1 MLKCSFYWSMAN
13 LKLQEDKGWL
23 FHRHH
28 NEQYLSFLSGS
39 KLSWKTSCLWLLI
52 IILSIPHV
60 AMEIVMQLCLIRN
73 VLCNMCTN
81 SHLWLPLF
89 DSIVVRNYT
98 MPFVSSVQSLSHVW
112 LFVTPWTAGHQ
123 ASLSITNS

>member
-1 MLKCSFYWSMAN
+1 MLKCFFYWSMAS

-23 FHRHH
+23 FHKHH

-52 IILSIPHV
+52 INISIPHV

-73 VLCNMCTN
+73 VLCNTCTN

-112 LFVTPWTAGHQ
+112 LFVTPWTGHQ